1 MKCMK
6 DKYSGHLSNIL
17 VNKNWNNV
25 LFLNLALRMT
35 QTESQN
41 RRALVYYSGPP
52 AEEELD
58 QKSADIDICKLTR
71 VKFQVL
77 MRFEIE
83 LSFDLRWNQV
93 ISFESVINC

>member
-1 MKCMK
+1 MC
-6 DKYSGHLSNIL
+6 SAA
-17 VNKNWNNV
+17 VAW
-25 LFLNLALRMT
+25 LA
-35 QTESQN
+35 SPFWPGP
-41 RRALVYYSGPP
+41 ALVYYSGPP

-58 QKSADIDICKLTR
+58 QKSADIDICKWTR

-83 LSFDLRWNQV
+83 LYFDLRWNQV